1 MGRRFG
7 EGMRPFVRE
16 SLWAVARNAH
26 QLHKDYYAIARR
38 FGITSSLPELLFLF
52 YSDRNCPH
60 MTNRSP
66 KQPAHHLVVSLNVTG
81 GFLADA
87 QLEFADGLNCLIG
100 GRGAGKTTALE
111 FLRFGLGLMPDPKAD
126 PQRYRS
132 IEALVKAN
140 LGTGQLRI
148 ELRTRT
154 DMRYTASRSFHET
167 VQVMNEVGTAVPI
180 SLDRDQI
187 FGADVFSQNEIE
199 EIASSPAAQ
208 LELLDRFQE
217 PETVAIDRELD
228 QLQRQLDQSSADLR
242 RIDQEVEDVRGR
254 ALELPVLQ
262 EKLRGLAQV
271 AGPDA
276 NRINA
281 AHAAKSLRARE
292 EKVPELII
300 ASLQK
305 LARDIRSSEVAFQ
318 TGVDAQLD
326 SQIRQAAN
334 REVFQA
340 LETDLAAFKRRLA
353 EIIRTI
359 ESDAQAVEQQIRMH
373 ATALAQRHAIQE
385 SEYRTIIEASEE
397 QGERAAERMSLQ
409 ASLTNAQ
416 SAAAEQGAKEQQRQG
431 MMKTRAELLKRA
443 SELRDQRFALRKKV
457 AEHLSIQFPSIRV
470 TVTQAADLG
479 DYQEIVTEALKGS
492 GVKQG
497 TAAERLCHVFLPDEL
512 AQVVA
517 AKDVDTLVQRTGFD
531 EDRSRK
537 ILNALLGGGTH
548 YAIGTVALNDRP
560 SIELLDGDTFKE
572 STHLSTGQRCTT
584 ILPILLT
591 QSERPLLI
599 DQPEDNLDNAFVYD
613 TIVRALRAIK
623 GSRQV
628 IFVTHNPNIP
638 VLGEAERVFV
648 FSSDGQ
654 HSTLKQV
661 GTVDDCR
668 EQIERIL
675 EGGREA
681 FLLRKKRYGH

>member
-1 MGRRFG
+1 M
-7 EGMRPFVRE
+7 EFVRHV
-16 SLWAVARNAH
+16 WCY
-26 QLHKDYYAIARR
+26 D
-38 FGITSSLPELLFLF
+38 
-52 YSDRNCPH
+52 D
-60 MTNRSP
+60 MTNQSQKR
-66 KQPAHHLVVSLNVTG
+66 PAHHLVVSLNVTG

-126 PQRYRS
+126 PQRHRS

-167 VQVMNEVGTAVPI
+167 VQVLNEVGTAVPI

-187 FGADVFSQNEIE
+187 FSADVFSQNEIE

-217 PETVAIDRELD
+217 PETVAIDRELE
-228 QLQRQLDQSSADLR
+228 QLQRQLDQSSTDLR

-276 NRINA
+276 DRINA

-300 ASLQK
+300 ASLQR
-305 LARDIRSSEVAFQ
+305 LARDIGSSQLAFQ

-353 EIIRTI
+353 EIIRSI
-359 ESDAQAVEQQIRMH
+359 ENDAQALEQRIRMH

-416 SAAAEQGAKEQQRQG
+416 SAAAEQVAKEQQREG
-431 MMKTRAELLKRA
+431 MMKTRAELLKRG

-457 AEHLSIQFPSIRV
+457 AERLSTQFPSIRV
-470 TVTQAADLG
+470 TVTQSADLG

-517 AKDVDTLVQRTGFD
+517 RKDVDTLGQRTGFD

-548 YAIGTVALNDRP
+548 YTIGTVALNDQP

-654 HSTLKQV
+654 HSSLKQV
-661 GTVDDCR
+661 GTVDDCK